1 MAEQMWEARFDPG
14 TLQTLEQLQKLT
26 PGAELEDP
34 LSTAGDG
41 PKTKKIP
48 TLQRLPQSPTAV

>member
-14 TLQTLEQLQKLT
+14 TLQTLEHPQKLT

-34 LSTAGDG
+34 LSTVGYG

-48 TLQRLPQSPTAV
+48 TLQ